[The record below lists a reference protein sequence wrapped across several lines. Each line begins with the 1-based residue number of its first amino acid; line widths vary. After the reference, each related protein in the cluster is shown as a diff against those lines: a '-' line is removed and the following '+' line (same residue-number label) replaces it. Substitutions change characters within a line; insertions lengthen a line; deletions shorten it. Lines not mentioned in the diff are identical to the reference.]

1 MIRDKNDADGSY
13 FNIIRALTDTVRA
26 PRLDSGCTQA
36 WGPSDHVFLLPK
48 GLPIPSKQKQKG
60 SRESMEKGGVVVK
73 IGIGCQGCLLI
84 KQHRGRLSVGWVVSW
99 LWFLLAL
106 ESASGNDVQ

>member
-84 KQHRGRLSVGWVVSW
+84 T
-99 LWFLLAL
+99 
-106 ESASGNDVQ
+106 ASGSSIGGLGGAVALVLVGPGKCQWQ